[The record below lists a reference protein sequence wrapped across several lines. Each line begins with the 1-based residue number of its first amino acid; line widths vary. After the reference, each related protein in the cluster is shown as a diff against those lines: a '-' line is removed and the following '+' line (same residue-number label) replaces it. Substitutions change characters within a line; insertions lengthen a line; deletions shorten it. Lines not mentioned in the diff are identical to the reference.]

1 MSGLA
6 FGMAACGSTP
16 VDAKQLF
23 NAGVQSVVST
33 PSLHFHIE
41 SSELP
46 ASSSSSFLAGGDGD
60 VRRPSSFVGSL
71 KVNVDGLLLPLQVV
85 ATGGKF
91 WIMRPFSSTWE
102 EVNPQQ
108 YGLNDPALLLD
119 PHSGLTGLLSAA
131 GSPTFTGKDRFNGKE
146 LDEIQVNVSGSKV
159 AELLPGGNPSA
170 TDQVTLGI
178 ADSGHQLRRLVIRGQ
193 VVTKTDTSVY
203 TLIFTN
209 YGENLTVTPPA

>member
-1 MSGLA
+1 
-6 FGMAACGSTP
+6 
-16 VDAKQLF
+16 
-23 NAGVQSVVST
+23 
-33 PSLHFHIE
+33 
-41 SSELP
+41 
-46 ASSSSSFLAGGDGD
+46 
-60 VRRPSSFVGSL
+60 VGSL
-71 KVNVDGLLLPLQVV
+71 KVNVGGLLLPLQVV

-119 PHSGLTGLLSAA
+119 PHSGLTALLSAA
-131 GSPTFTGKDRFNGKE
+131 GAPTFTGKDRFNGEE
-146 LDEIQVNVSGSKV
+146 LDEIQVNVNGNKV

-178 ADSGHQLRRLVIRGQ
+178 TDSGHQLRRLVIRGQ

-203 TLIFTN
+203 TLVFTN
-209 YGENLTVTPPA
+209 YGENLTVTPPS